1 MPLENDVLKYGVQLQ
16 FLATNNE
23 AEYEAVLA
31 SLRVARALRVK
42 NLRLRSNSKL
52 IVGQI
57 TNEYEAKEE
66 RIKKYLRRTSQLI
79 NEFDNI
85 KLALIPREEN
95 LAAGGN
101 ARLALTEDALE
112 MEGLLMKV
120 QTISSI
126 DGLQAFLIQQPSNWM
141 EPIISYI
148 RDS

>member
-1 MPLENDVLKYGVQLQ
+1 M
-16 FLATNNE
+16 
-23 AEYEAVLA
+23 
-31 SLRVARALRVK
+31 
-42 NLRLRSNSKL
+42 RLRSNSKL

-95 LAAGGN
+95 LVADEN

-112 MEGLLMKV
+112 MEGLLMEV
-120 QTISSI
+120 QTISNI
-126 DGLQAFLIQQPSNWM
+126 DGLQALLIQQPSNWM

-148 RDS
+148 RDG